1 MATGLEANRNLI
13 NCSTF
18 VVCRTLSNYDY
29 SYTVFITL
37 LFILLYFLYPC
48 ETPTTVFI
56 SISTFTPI
64 VQIDRLG
71 ISVSTATLYSIVFP
85 SSTPSD
91 VKTMSVNKASD
102 PSILLMVYVNTKL
115 LSVLP
120 LVGLLADTVFCLF
133 PNPTT
138 VKAPQILLVK
148 KGFEHA
154 VRNLIEV
161 LHQISPMDVVYFDN
175 DPLIKLLTFTTNF
188 KCFFKL
194 NSTRKVFSSMYGMNS
209 DKCT

>member
-1 MATGLEANRNLI
+1 
-13 NCSTF
+13 
-18 VVCRTLSNYDY
+18 
-29 SYTVFITL
+29 
-37 LFILLYFLYPC
+37 
-48 ETPTTVFI
+48 
-56 SISTFTPI
+56 
-64 VQIDRLG
+64 
-71 ISVSTATLYSIVFP
+71 
-85 SSTPSD
+85 
-91 VKTMSVNKASD
+91 MSVNKASD

-138 VKAPQILLVK
+138 VKAPQILLVY